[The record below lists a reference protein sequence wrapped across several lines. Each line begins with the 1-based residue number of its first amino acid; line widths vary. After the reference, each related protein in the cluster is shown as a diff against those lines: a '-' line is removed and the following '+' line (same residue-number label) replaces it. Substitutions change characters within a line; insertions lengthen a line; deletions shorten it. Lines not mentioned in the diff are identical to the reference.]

1 MSNRASIIFIVSIVA
16 LVAIALPFLPHH
28 GSAENQSVA
37 IDLLK
42 HPTYARYE
50 FSEDE
55 KVIKLGTQPVYIP
68 AGLISEMMKRDAI
81 LEQALSQM
89 QRQIRFYP
97 FLKGDDVNFFLK
109 RGDLDAGICGD
120 MPALTAA
127 ATFDIIVTNLVQ
139 QGFTAIVASEYMLV
153 SGLRGKRIGY
163 AFGSNAHYSLLKAL
177 AGAGLDEKGVR
188 LIPMDVDRM
197 PDALRFGQ
205 IDAFS
210 AWEPTPSIALKKQK
224 NAVIIHRNLSSGYLY
239 FLKSFSVENHKAVN
253 HIVASAIRAIRWM
266 QLGNEN
272 LIKACTWSKK
282 TAEELAGKSI
292 ELSSEEIAE
301 LAKKDI
307 IGMRQ
312 PSRIPNRTLAANA
325 PLHDEFE
332 FLKASGKI
340 PVSADWNDV
349 RSSFDRRIVEE
360 VLANPKKYK
369 LDEYDYLGE
378 GGGDG

>member
-1 MSNRASIIFIVSIVA
+1 MNNRAIIISVVCIVA
-16 LVAIALPFLPHH
+16 LAAIALPFLPCR
-28 GSAENQSVA
+28 GSAGNNSVA
-37 IDLLK
+37 IDLSR

-50 FSEDE
+50 FSEDD
-55 KVIKLGTQPVYIP
+55 KVIKLGTQPVYMP
-68 AGLISEMMKRDAI
+68 TGLISEMMKRDAI
-81 LEQALSQM
+81 LEQTLSEM
-89 QRQIRFYP
+89 GREIRFYP

-109 RGDLDAGICGD
+109 RGDLDAGIGGD

-127 ATFDIIVTNLVQ
+127 ATFDIVVTNLVQ
-139 QGFTAIVASEYMLV
+139 QGFTAIVTGEYMLI

-163 AFGSNAHYSLLKAL
+163 AFGSNAHYSLLQAL
-177 AGAGLDEKGVR
+177 TGAGLDEEGAR
-188 LIPMDVDRM
+188 LIPMDVNRM
-197 PDALRFGQ
+197 PEALRSGE

-210 AWEPTPSIALKKQK
+210 AWEPTPSIALKEQK

-239 FLKSFSVENHKAVN
+239 FLKSFSAENHEVVN

-266 QLGNEN
+266 QADNEN
-272 LIKACTWSKK
+272 LIMACTWSKK
-282 TAEELAGKSI
+282 TAEELVGEDI
-292 ELSSEEIAE
+292 ELSSNEIAE

-312 PSRIPNRTLAANA
+312 PSRISNSSLAANA
-325 PLHDEFE
+325 SLHNELE
-332 FLKASGKI
+332 FLKASGKV

-349 RSSFDRRIVEE
+349 RSSFTRRIVDE
-360 VLANPKKYK
+360 VLAGPKKYK